1 VRHGVSIGSE
11 ITYWLGVAGQ
21 YARTLFWGEYA
32 GAILREAPMKA
43 QSWRFAILF
52 AAPAVLALAGCEETW
67 TKPGATPPEFDAA
80 KAACTSRAT
89 EKFPPLPQ
97 RVALPA
103 ETPSTTSCYGSGS
116 MVSCYSTIGQAA
128 PTFVTIDRND
138 PERSDAIRA
147 CLVENGWQPG
157 ARK

>member
-1 VRHGVSIGSE
+1 MKTQRRH
-11 ITYWLGVAGQ
+11 
-21 YARTLFWGEYA
+21 
-32 GAILREAPMKA
+32 
-43 QSWRFAILF
+43 FAILL
-52 AAPAVLALAGCEETW
+52 AASAILALAGCEDTW
-67 TKPGATPPEFDAA
+67 TKPGGTPQDLEAT
-80 KAACTSRAT
+80 KAACTSQAVA
-89 EKFPPLPQ
+89 KFPPLPQ

-103 ETPSTTSCYGSGS
+103 EAPSTTSCYGTGS

-147 CLVENGWQPG
+147 CLVANGWQPG